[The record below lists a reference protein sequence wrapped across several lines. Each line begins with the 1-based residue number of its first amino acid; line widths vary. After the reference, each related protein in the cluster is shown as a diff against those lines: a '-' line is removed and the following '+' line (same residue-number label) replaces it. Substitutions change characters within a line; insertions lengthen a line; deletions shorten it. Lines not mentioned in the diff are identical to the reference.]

1 MVVAPTMRCYIPA
14 FEFRFN
20 RDIFISMGNFIFN
33 SEGVPESG
41 ETAETFSSPDD
52 TTRDT
57 LENSLRQLRLR
68 RMQQEV
74 SLWTAEETAE
84 ESPASDKDPA
94 IVESMNEDAGNED
107 ASDVETGADRDD
119 EAEAA
124 VDFDSSAALD
134 ELSQEVRRMGREM
147 FKTNRAAE
155 RNQEIFAETL
165 TEIRSIASTVAKIP
179 QQNEAT
185 FNDAKFEAK
194 AFICRELLRR
204 ADTMETSLSAA
215 DELIAQLQAK
225 AGAPA
230 RGVAYRFAATRQL
243 RASLAEAVSSLRQWR
258 EGQSL
263 QAERLRAILRT
274 AGVREIETEGRA
286 FDPAQHR
293 AVSIAH
299 RDDVAPGTIV
309 GEELKGYT
317 LDGRILRYAE
327 VIVAKNEQDSRN

>member
-134 ELSQEVRRMGREM
+134 ELSQEVRRMRRE
-147 FKTNRAAE
+147 KVSPSRPNVCARSCGQPACARSKPKAA
-155 RNQEIFAETL
+155 RSTRL
-165 TEIRSIASTVAKIP
+165 SIAPFQSPIAP
-179 QQNEAT
+179 MS
-185 FNDAKFEAK
+185 
-194 AFICRELLRR
+194 RR
-204 ADTMETSLSAA
+204 A
-215 DELIAQLQAK
+215 
-225 AGAPA
+225 
-230 RGVAYRFAATRQL
+230 
-243 RASLAEAVSSLRQWR
+243 
-258 EGQSL
+258 
-263 QAERLRAILRT
+263 
-274 AGVREIETEGRA
+274 
-286 FDPAQHR
+286 
-293 AVSIAH
+293 
-299 RDDVAPGTIV
+299 
-309 GEELKGYT
+309 
-317 LDGRILRYAE
+317 
-327 VIVAKNEQDSRN
+327 

>member
-147 FKTNRAAE
+147 F
-155 RNQEIFAETL
+155 
-165 TEIRSIASTVAKIP
+165 
-179 QQNEAT
+179 
-185 FNDAKFEAK
+185 EAK
-194 AFICRELLRR
+194 AFICRELLRM

>member
-1 MVVAPTMRCYIPA
+1 MRCYIRA
-14 FEFRFN
+14 IDFCFDRYTY
-20 RDIFISMGNFIFN
+20 ISMGNFIFN
-33 SEGVPESG
+33 SEGTPEDG
-41 ETAETFSSPDD
+41 ESAERFSSPDD
-52 TTRDT
+52 AAQDT

-68 RMQQEV
+68 RLQQEF
-74 SLWTAEETAE
+74 SLWPAE
-84 ESPASDKDPA
+84 ESPIPNESAVK
-94 IVESMNEDAGNED
+94 VESTTEDARSED
-107 ASDVETGADRDD
+107 ASGVETDD

-124 VDFDSSAALD
+124 ADFDFGAALD
-134 ELSQEVRRMGREM
+134 ELSQEIRRMGREM
-147 FKTNRAAE
+147 FKTNRATE
-155 RNQEIFAETL
+155 RNQEIFTETL
-165 TEIRSIASTVAKIP
+165 TEIRSLASIIAKIP
-179 QQNEAT
+179 QQNDAT
-185 FNDAKFEAK
+185 LNDAKFEAK
-194 AFICRELLRR
+194 AFICRELLRMG
-204 ADTMETSLSAA
+204 DTMEAGLSAVG
-215 DELIAQLQAK
+215 ELIAQLQAK
-225 AGAPA
+225 TGAPA
-230 RGVAYRFAATRQL
+230 HGVAYRFAATRQL

-293 AVSIAH
+293 AVSIAY